1 MASQPLSERCA
12 LSDKTPALLF
22 NEVDGAKGGSPSR
35 IHISVVVTC
44 TVCRWE
50 RRQPN
55 NCHRYKNN
63 NNNKDGQKAL
73 YLKHKLM
80 KRKRAEK

>member
-55 NCHRYKNN
+55 NCHRYKKNN
-63 NNNKDGQKAL
+63 DSQKAL